1 MLQSQPLP
9 TYTPATT
16 FRDIADLYLP
26 LDAALADDKVR
37 GFSQQILLHQ
47 RPGMTTKPTRIPNVR
62 LWTRGTDGGGD
73 RVIQQVD
80 QLWVL
85 AIPDLD
91 HTFGLTEYIPQP
103 KVQPSG
109 DISSSIH
116 SNDSEPILGNV
127 LDSLPVDWEGEGWLD
142 TYDDIQ
148 DLLVELLA

>member
-1 MLQSQPLP
+1 M
-9 TYTPATT
+9 
-16 FRDIADLYLP
+16 
-26 LDAALADDKVR
+26 
-37 GFSQQILLHQ
+37 
-47 RPGMTTKPTRIPNVR
+47 
-62 LWTRGTDGGGD
+62 
-73 RVIQQVD
+73 D

-109 DISSSIH
+109 YISSSIH